1 MGLYTVVRKVAKSSL
16 RLRKNDH
23 RACNKDHIFLLL
35 FPHHVILHGH
45 KIWMPSCLQ
54 FSRIL
59 TNGFHRFCFRRKIRS
74 WLVDISIWGAGIK
87 MMAIHLKLSACKF
100 LLSPLRHFIT
110 SEETGRCHIDKVLIP
125 VILTRLLMH
134 RIDSDCV

>member
-1 MGLYTVVRKVAKSSL
+1 M
-16 RLRKNDH
+16 
-23 RACNKDHIFLLL
+23 
-35 FPHHVILHGH
+35 
-45 KIWMPSCLQ
+45 
-54 FSRIL
+54 
-59 TNGFHRFCFRRKIRS
+59 
-74 WLVDISIWGAGIK
+74 DISIWGAGIK

-100 LLSPLRHFIT
+100 LLSPRHFIT